1 MRKLISSAYGKVF
14 WVLCAFCVVMAGLVV
29 GKLYLG
35 VESEKAQSLVI
46 YRTEYKC
53 GDALINTVDVSR
65 SGLEAYLAGVAP
77 EWGSP
82 NSITAGHQFIRVD
95 PGYCPDHAR
104 FRLVCIYKGYV
115 AVFRGK
121 SPDIGFLM
129 KEYKDLPES
138 ALHPRDRDVLK
149 TGLIIEGEPDE
160 VDVIVAKHLEGIKE

>member
-14 WVLCAFCVVMAGLVV
+14 LVLCAFCVVMAGLVL

-35 VESEKAQSLVI
+35 GESETAQSLVF

-53 GDALINTVDVSR
+53 GDAIVNTVDVSR
-65 SGLEAYLAGVAP
+65 SGLQDYLASVAP

-82 NSITAGHQFIRVD
+82 NLISAGHQFIRYD
-95 PGYCPDHAR
+95 SGYCPEHAR

-121 SPDIGFLM
+121 TPDSGFLM

-149 TGLIIEGEPDE
+149 EGLIIEGEPSE
-160 VDVIVAKHLEGIKE
+160 VDAIVARHLEGIKE